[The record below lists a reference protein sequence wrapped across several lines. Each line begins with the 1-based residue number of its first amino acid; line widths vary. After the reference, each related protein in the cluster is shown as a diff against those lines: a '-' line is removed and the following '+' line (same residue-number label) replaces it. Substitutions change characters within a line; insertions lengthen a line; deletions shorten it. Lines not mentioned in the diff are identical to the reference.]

1 MMVTLTI
8 DDRNVRAPESAT
20 ILSAAREAGIRI
32 PTLCFHDKL
41 TPYGGCRLCL
51 VEVTSRLLPACTTKV
66 EEGMR
71 VETSSERVQETR
83 RFIIKLLLSRSPESP
98 ELRQMARDLGVPVDS
113 PEEHDPVTE
122 YLLDRAERADDTVC
136 IRCGLCV
143 RACAE
148 VPQRFALSFSGRG
161 IARRATSPF
170 GKVADTCIG
179 CGSCAY
185 VCPTKAITVEEA
197 S

>member
-1 MMVTLTI
+1 MIELTI
-8 DDRNVRAPESAT
+8 DGTQLEAAETAT
-20 ILSAAREAGIRI
+20 VLTVAREAGIEI
-32 PTLCFHDKL
+32 PTLCFHEKL

-51 VEVTSRLLPACTTKV
+51 VEISSRLLPACTTV
-66 EEGMR
+66 VANGMV
-71 VETSSERVQETR
+71 VETATERVIEAR
-83 RFIIKLLLSRSPESP
+83 RFVIKLLLSRSPDSP
-98 ELRQMARDLGVPVDS
+98 EIRQLARDLGVAVDD
-113 PEEHDPVTE
+113 PEHYDVVTD
-122 YLLDRAERADDTVC
+122 YLLNRAERTEETNC

-161 IARRATSPF
+161 MLRRAISPF

-185 VCPTKAITVEEA
+185 VCPTKTITVEEA